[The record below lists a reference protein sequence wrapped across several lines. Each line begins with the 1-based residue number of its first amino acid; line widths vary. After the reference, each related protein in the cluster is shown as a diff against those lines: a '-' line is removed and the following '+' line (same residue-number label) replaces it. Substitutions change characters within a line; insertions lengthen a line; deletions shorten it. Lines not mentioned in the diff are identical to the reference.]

1 MDHHLGQEDQGANSR
16 NGYGRKTVT
25 TDGGRIEIEVPRDR
39 AGSFDPQLI
48 AKYQRRFPGFD
59 DKIISMYAR
68 GMSTQEIT
76 GHLRRSEEQTSELQ
90 SLMRISYAVFC
101 LKKKTKT
108 KLN

>member
-1 MDHHLGQEDQGANSR
+1 MDNNLGQEDQGANSR

-68 GMSTQEIT
+68 GMSTGEIT
-76 GHLRRSEEQTSELQ
+76 VHLRARTEEDREGTGWGNKWRFRWEQ
-90 SLMRISYAVFC
+90 V
-101 LKKKTKT
+101 
-108 KLN
+108 